1 VKWSTFKPASLLNN
15 QLIGI
20 LSDRGVP
27 TQVFADLLK
36 ADLDENIGIV
46 NKYLNNPILL
56 RDWIADK
63 GRIYNVRCLGA
74 EYIETSSGE
83 DAVQEPGCISYDG
96 AGKPTMLHEV
106 CVSMLEAGFIPKENR
121 FLWEKIKWV
130 LMKACDNICDD
141 GSKLHISVAKST
153 TMICIV
159 DELGVLEEDQVSIRF
174 GRPFLDE
181 ETGKSIQ
188 YIDGEVLVARVL
200 FLSSQYAHE

>member
-1 VKWSTFKPASLLNN
+1 MNN

-36 ADLDENIGIV
+36 ADLDENIGVV
-46 NKYLNNPILL
+46 NKYLDNIILL

-63 GRIYNVRCLGA
+63 GRIYNIRCLGA

-83 DAVQEPGCISYDG
+83 DAVQEPGCIGYDE

-121 FLWEKIKWV
+121 FLWEKLKYV
-130 LMKACDNICDD
+130 LINACDNICDD
-141 GSKLHISVAKST
+141 ESKLHISVAKST
-153 TMICIV
+153 TMICIA
-159 DELGVLEEDQVSIRF
+159 DELDVLEENQVSIRF
-174 GRPFLDE
+174 GKPFLDE
-181 ETGKSIQ
+181 ETGKSIS
-188 YIDGEVLVARVL
+188 YIDGEVLVARVMRFHINVL
-200 FLSSQYAHE
+200 MIESSTSSI